1 MNGHYVHNKRLRK
14 VGYHYAPPQKVAI
27 TAFERNR
34 AFVIGI
40 VVLFA
45 VFALSF
51 SSFFSTNLVGFA
63 TVATPLPESYGISVN
78 PVGNTIE
85 VKLDVKEKKVSSIY
99 LELLYVSEDTKT
111 HLCNLVG
118 NSNIANLVKADTSL
132 NLDNKDK
139 GWNKEFRDV
148 TCTNQLVFSDGT
160 LDADLGKTKEF
171 TVFKFPN
178 TGLPAT
184 GSFKLYIPK
193 LDVYDFATGKDLF
206 YSEPFEF
213 MISLENGQCKD
224 GTCGLG
230 ENKENCPADCLKE
243 TKAVCGNSNCESG
256 ETKDNCAKDCD
267 TGSKGVAEIGT
278 TKCGDGKC
286 EGSETNAN
294 CGADCASP
302 DKGSSSGGGGGGGG
316 GGCIPQ
322 WSCGNWGLC
331 NNTKQQ
337 SRTCNDI
344 GKQCVN
350 KKPKI
355 ENQSCVCSESWECS
369 AWSGC
374 VMGKNTRM
382 CTDGRKCGT
391 VASKPVE
398 SKGCQEVVPE
408 YVPPPQQTYQ
418 PPMQQ
423 QYQPLQVTPPV
434 VQKPEPTVWEKY
446 KEWIVGLPML
456 LLFITI
462 LIITV
467 LHFTKKQPQVTFNY
481 DELKDWIKKERDA
494 GTTDMDIELILAQNT
509 GWTKEE
515 VEKIFSEMAAGQK
528 VEMPKVAS

>member
-1 MNGHYVHNKRLRK
+1 MNGTIHNQMHGTERVRFHYR
-14 VGYHYAPPQKVAI
+14 PPQKVAL
-27 TAFERNR
+27 TAFDRQR
-34 AFVIGI
+34 AMLLGI

-51 SSFFSTNLVGFA
+51 SSVYQNLTGFVTAQVPNTNYGVMAVPDVGGKNLIVSVGVDTAKVNGVYIELSYFCPLDVTECIDICKFLSPEAGYVTGKAWSDAVNIKPEEIFKEVKCVDKKLKFSDATLNNDKVKTGKVDLFSMPIIGSFPKAKDGSFTLVA
-63 TVATPLPESYGISVN
+63 N
-78 PVGNTIE
+78 PVNVYE
-85 VKLDVKEKKVSSIY
+85 VEKGV
-99 LELLYVSEDTKT
+99 
-111 HLCNLVG
+111 
-118 NSNIANLVKADTSL
+118 
-132 NLDNKDK
+132 
-139 GWNKEFRDV
+139 
-148 TCTNQLVFSDGT
+148 
-160 LDADLGKTKEF
+160 
-171 TVFKFPN
+171 
-178 TGLPAT
+178 
-184 GSFKLYIPK
+184 
-193 LDVYDFATGKDLF
+193 DLF
-206 YSEPFEF
+206 PTQDYVLTV
-213 MISLENGQCKD
+213 SL
-224 GTCGLG
+224 GT
-230 ENKENCPADCLKE
+230 P
-243 TKAVCGNSNCESG
+243 VCGNNKCEAG
-256 ETKDNCAKDCD
+256 EETTCTKDC
-267 TGSKGVAEIGT
+267 KGITQTDPENKG
-278 TKCGDGKC
+278 
-286 EGSETNAN
+286 E
-294 CGADCASP
+294 SP
-302 DKGSSSGGGGGGGG
+302 GGSSSGSGS
-316 GGCIPQ
+316 GCIPQ

-355 ENQSCVCSESWECS
+355 ENQSCICQESWECS